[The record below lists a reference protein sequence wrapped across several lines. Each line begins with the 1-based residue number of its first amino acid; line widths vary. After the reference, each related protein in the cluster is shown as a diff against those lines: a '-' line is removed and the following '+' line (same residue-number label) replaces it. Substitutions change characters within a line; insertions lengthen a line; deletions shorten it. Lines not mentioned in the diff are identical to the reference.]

1 MAEQATPGR
10 RRGGLGLA
18 AAGVAVGV
26 AIAVWQVV
34 ALGAIDREDAI
45 WDAPTSAER
54 FKDAA
59 GVALIALLLGI
70 PMIGLTTA
78 DQGGS
83 LQVLTRW
90 PLLAAFIAASFCGR
104 LAVRYLLDTLKERR
118 QSRDR
123 QATAATRCAF
133 ALPRRKGPSARG
145 YTSAGH
151 FGSLCRPM
159 CQARSMEASSGET

>member
-1 MAEQATPGR
+1 MPPLVFAN
-10 RRGGLGLA
+10 
-18 AAGVAVGV
+18 
-26 AIAVWQVV
+26 
-34 ALGAIDREDAI
+34 DN
-45 WDAPTSAER
+45 DAPTIVER

-59 GVALIALLLGI
+59 GVALIVLLLGI
-70 PMIGLTTA
+70 PTIGLTTA

-123 QATAATRCAF
+123 QATAATRKPQRGGRMPELTGCLMF
-133 ALPRRKGPSARG
+133 GLALVLPMVLRG
-145 YTSAGH
+145 
-151 FGSLCRPM
+151 F
-159 CQARSMEASSGET
+159 SSG